1 MSHAT
6 DYALQGVPRAAQA
19 ARLVWFDLVRG
30 AAIASRALLMAAGV
44 AALAVGAAA
53 VGHAPLRDRL
63 SDQLP
68 SIWAAVQPAKADA
81 PEQTVA
87 VAEPPEL
94 ALGDASALH
103 ALTAREQNHVTQY
116 LSRRYRVADEAMRK
130 LVAAAYR
137 SAGDLHLDPQLILAV
152 MAIES
157 GMNPFAESAVGAQGL
172 MQVMTHVH
180 SDKFEPHGGGD
191 AALDPIANIQV
202 GATILKELIKMGGSV
217 ERGLQLY
224 VGAGNLPDDGGY
236 AQKIM
241 TEKNRIALAAA
252 GRVDAALRAGS
263 VPPLPP
269 AASATPTAAQPAEAK
284 PKSAPEA

>member
-6 DYALQGVPRAAQA
+6 DYALQGVSRAAA
-19 ARLVWFDLVRG
+19 VARLTWFDLLRG
-30 AAIASRALLMAAGV
+30 AVIASRALLMAVGV

-53 VGHAPLRDRL
+53 VGHAPLRDQL
-63 SDQLP
+63 TEQLP

-81 PEQTVA
+81 APEQATA
-87 VAEPPEL
+87 VAEPPAL
-94 ALGDASALH
+94 AVGDATAAH

-116 LSRRYRVADEAMRK
+116 LARRYRVADEAMRN

-137 SAGDLHLDPQLILAV
+137 SAVDLQLDPQLILAV
-152 MAIES
+152 MAVES
-157 GMNPFAESAVGAQGL
+157 AFNPFAESSAGAQGL

-180 SDKFEPHGGGD
+180 SRRFVPHGGD
-191 AALDPIANIQV
+191 HAALDPIANIQV
-202 GATILKELIKMGGSV
+202 GSTILKELIKIGGSV

-252 GRVDAALRAGS
+252 GRVDAALRGS
-263 VPPLPP
+263 APPAPP

-284 PKSAPEA
+284 PKAAPEA